1 MICIWAVRVYWLG
14 YIGSFAIRVGYI
26 GYTLSWIPYIGYTLY
41 VGYIG
46 YTLLDIRLG
55 YIGSFAILIANIFI
69 IAYFLQFL
77 SQSDEICHHL
87 HQKILFVPFWQIC
100 QYLKLCLLPVFY
112 CITIAVLHY
121 LASQRQQC
129 CSLCCINEIL
139 S

>member
-1 MICIWAVRVYWLG
+1 MLLWSAFEPSWGFSFFTLVKVFWRRSLIGAEG
-14 YIGSFAIRVGYI
+14 YGRNDNMLSIGE
-26 GYTLSWIPYIGYTLY
+26 
-41 VGYIG
+41 
-46 YTLLDIRLG
+46 RLG

-87 HQKILFVPFWQIC
+87 HQKILYVPFWQIC

>member
-1 MICIWAVRVYWLG
+1 MLLWFAFEPSWGFSFFTLVKVFWRRSLIGAEG
-14 YIGSFAIRVGYI
+14 YGHNDNMLSIGE
-26 GYTLSWIPYIGYTLY
+26 
-41 VGYIG
+41 
-46 YTLLDIRLG
+46 RLG

-87 HQKILFVPFWQIC
+87 HQKILYVPFWQIC

>member
-1 MICIWAVRVYWLG
+1 MLLWSAFEPSWGFSFFTLVKVFWRRSLIGAEG
-14 YIGSFAIRVGYI
+14 YGRNDNMLSIGE
-26 GYTLSWIPYIGYTLY
+26 
-41 VGYIG
+41 
-46 YTLLDIRLG
+46 RLG

-77 SQSDEICHHL
+77 SQSDEIFCHHL
-87 HQKILFVPFWQIC
+87 HQKILYVPFWQIC

-112 CITIAVLHY
+112 CITIVVLHY
-121 LASQRQQC
+121 LASQCQC